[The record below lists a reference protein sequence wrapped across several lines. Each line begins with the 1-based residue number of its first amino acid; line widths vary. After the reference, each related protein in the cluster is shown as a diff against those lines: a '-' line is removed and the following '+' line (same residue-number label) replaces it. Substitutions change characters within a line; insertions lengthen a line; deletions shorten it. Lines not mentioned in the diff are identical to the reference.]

1 MKQKIFS
8 IVVCSLLLICEIF
21 SQGIPQTINYQGVLK
36 DASGN
41 IVTNGDYNLTFKLY
55 ETETGGSPLWTET
68 KLLNVVNGIFS
79 TQLGSVTPI
88 TLPFD
93 NAYWLGVTIGGGTE
107 MSPRIKLS
115 SVPYSFMS
123 QNVPD
128 GSITAKKIANAE
140 IVKSVNGLKDSIAL
154 VAGSNVTITPSG
166 NNLTI
171 SAAGG
176 GGGGTV
182 TQVNTGAGL
191 TGGPITTTGTISIAN
206 DGITTA
212 MLQNNSVTTDKI
224 SDGTIATTDL
234 SDNSVTSAKIV
245 DGTIVTSDLANNS
258 VTSDKIIDGTIKA
271 TDIGN
276 TQIVKSINS
285 LKDSINLVAGSN
297 VTITPSGN
305 NLTISAAG
313 GGTVTQVNT
322 GAGLTGGPITTT
334 GTISIANEGITTA
347 MLQNNSVT
355 TDKIVDGTISTN
367 DLANNSVTSTKIA
380 DGTISTTDLSDNSVT
395 SAKIVDGTI
404 VTSDLANNSVTTDKI
419 VDGTITA
426 TDIANTQVVKSIN
439 SLKDNV
445 NLVAGSNI
453 TITPSGQN
461 LTISSTSGGMGG
473 SGTTNYLPVF
483 TGNTTLG
490 NSVIYQSS
498 DKIGI
503 GMTNPS
509 VPLHVY
515 GTGQVGIQFNGNDPY
530 YSSIYVNALSTNS
543 IPGFGYLKNNVL
555 KATTNVD
562 NDGKFRIQTG
572 TTLDNR
578 LVIDVNGNVGIGTNT
593 PEYPIHVS
601 SNKLYSGYFTSN
613 LSIGTPHVIH
623 SEFKGTGSLNAISIY
638 GYSKPTEGYGLGAY
652 FEGGN
657 SGVMA
662 KGSSYGVRGDNT
674 NGNYGFLSSA
684 DFGVYGF
691 NADSNNYGYL
701 GGKVVGVFGQNHKGN
716 FGGLGFNNW
725 GAYGYSTSDIGVYGV
740 SSNGS
745 AVVGFCGNGG
755 RAIYGAVNGGGN
767 YAGYFYGNVSV
778 TGTLSKGGGSF
789 KIDHPLDPQ
798 NKYLYH
804 SFVESPDMKNIY
816 DGTVTTDASGY
827 ATVTL
832 PEWFEALNKDFRY
845 QLTVIGDF
853 AQAII
858 FKKIQNNQF
867 TIRTDKPNVEVSW
880 QVTGIRHDA
889 FAEKNRIPVEEYKKG
904 EDVGKYL
911 YPEAYGLSETMGID
925 YKHRAEMEKREKEK

>member
-1 MKQKIFS
+1 MKALKTFLTFFF
-8 IVVCSLLLICEIF
+8 LLFFACEVF

-41 IVTNGDYNLTFKLY
+41 IVSNGDYNLTFKIY
-55 ETETGGSPLWTET
+55 NSETGGEPLWMET
-68 KLLNVVNGIFS
+68 KLVNVIDGIFS
-79 TQLGSVTPI
+79 TQLGSVTPL

-93 NAYWLGVTIGGGTE
+93 NAYWLGVTVGSGSELT
-107 MSPRIKLS
+107 PRIAFT
-115 SVPYSFMS
+115 SVPYSRMS
-123 QNVPD
+123 LTIPD
-128 GSITAKKIANAE
+128 NSLTSNKIHSGQV
-140 IVKSVNGLKDSIAL
+140 VKSLNGLKDDVNI
-154 VAGSNVTITPSG
+154 VAGSNVTIIPSG

-171 SAAGG
+171 SAAG

-206 DGITTA
+206 DGITTP
-212 MLQNNSVTTDKI
+212 MLQNNSVT
-224 SDGTIATTDL
+224 S
-234 SDNSVTSAKIV
+234 S
-245 DGTIVTSDLANNS
+245 
-258 VTSDKIIDGTIKA
+258 
-271 TDIGN
+271 
-276 TQIVKSINS
+276 
-285 LKDSINLVAGSN
+285 
-297 VTITPSGN
+297 
-305 NLTISAAG
+305 
-313 GGTVTQVNT
+313 
-322 GAGLTGGPITTT
+322 
-334 GTISIANEGITTA
+334 
-347 MLQNNSVT
+347 
-355 TDKIVDGTISTN
+355 
-367 DLANNSVTSTKIA
+367 
-380 DGTISTTDLSDNSVT
+380 
-395 SAKIVDGTI
+395 
-404 VTSDLANNSVTTDKI
+404 KI

-473 SGTTNYLPVF
+473 SGTTNYMPVF

-543 IPGFGYLKNNVL
+543 KPGFGYLKNNLLRAYTYVNNNY
-555 KATTNVD
+555 KWI
-562 NDGKFRIQTG
+562 IQTG
-572 TTLDNR
+572 STSLADRFIIDANGNIGIGQINPAAKLDILGGNWDLVNTEGDLKIGNETIRLKIGVPTDGAGAGNNTIVSQGGGNR
-578 LVIDVNGNVGIGTNT
+578 LILGAGNTWDEFNTLTIHNRSVGIGTIS
-593 PEYPIHVS
+593 PSYPLHVS
-601 SNKLYSGYFTSN
+601 TNRKYAGYFTSDS
-613 LSIGTPHVIH
+613 LSLGTDVIH
-623 SEFKGTGSLNAISIY
+623 AEFTGTGDYDAVAVYGISRPNDYYGIGGYFIGGYKGVEAIVT
-638 GYSKPTEGYGLGAY
+638 PT
-652 FEGGN
+652 GGN
-657 SGVMA
+657 YY
-662 KGSSYGVRGDNT
+662 YGVRGYVT
-674 NGNYGFLSSA
+674 GGNGSNYGISGSA
-684 DFGVYGF
+684 YG
-691 NADSNNYGYL
+691 SGTNYGIY
-701 GGKVVGVFGQNHKGN
+701 
-716 FGGLGFNNW
+716 
-725 GAYGYSTSDIGVYGV
+725 
-740 SSNGS
+740 GS
-745 AVVGFCGNGG
+745 ASGG
-755 RAIYGAVNGGGN
+755 VTNW
-767 YAGYFYGNVSV
+767 AGYFSGNVNV

-858 FKKIQNNQF
+858 AQEIQNNQF
-867 TIRTDKPNVEVSW
+867 AIRTDKPNIKVSW
-880 QVTGIRHDA
+880 QVTGIRKDA
-889 FAEKNRIPVEEYKKG
+889 FAEKYRIPVEEYKKG
-904 EDVGKYL
+904 DDIGKYL
-911 YPEAYGLSETMGID
+911 YPEAYGLPETMGID
-925 YKHRAEMEKREKEK
+925 YKHRVEEQKRGK